1 MTDYEKFK
9 QIYDEI
15 DELLRNEV
23 TSEDSEFITWKTKAE
38 RFIRR
43 KYGDGPEYKSF
54 SNTAFT
60 VVVFTFHDTVSDY
73 IEACASG
80 LKETKAKFKV
90 YLDEMEDEEMVSA
103 NEKTVN
109 KHCNLDY
116 SKIFVVH
123 GHDGEIREAIARLL
137 EKQNITPIILNE
149 QANQGKTIIEKFEKY
164 SDVTCAICLFTS
176 DDQGKA
182 NSETDYKNRARQNVV
197 FEAGYFIGKLG
208 RENVILVAD
217 ENVEV
222 PSDMSG
228 MVYSNRNEW
237 RFSVLKELKA
247 MGFSIDYN
255 KLD

>member
-15 DELLRNEV
+15 DELLEKRV
-23 TSEDSEFITWKTKAE
+23 TSEDPEFITWRTKAD
-38 RFIRR
+38 RFIRK
-43 KYGDGPEYKSF
+43 KYGVGPEQKSF
-54 SNTAFT
+54 SNTVFSLRVFSFT
-60 VVVFTFHDTVSDY
+60 ETRADY
-73 IEACASG
+73 VRVCASG

-90 YLDEMEDEEMVSA
+90 YLDEMKDEEMGSV
-103 NEKTVN
+103 NEKTISN
-109 KHCNLDY
+109 HLSSDFT
-116 SKIFVVH
+116 KIFIVH
-123 GHDGEIREAIARLL
+123 GHDGEIREAVARLI

-164 SDVTCAICLFTS
+164 SDVTSAICLFTS
-176 DDQGKA
+176 DDRGKA
-182 NSETDYKNRARQNVV
+182 NNETDYKNRARQNVI

-208 RENVILVAD
+208 RKNVILVAD
-217 ENVEV
+217 ENVEI

-228 MVYSNRNEW
+228 MVYANRNEW
-237 RFSVLKELKA
+237 RFKLLKELKA